1 MHNRGAMK
9 HSQSHIHT
17 IRNLRYHVRTWGD
30 ARSPKL
36 FLLHGWMDVSA
47 SFQFL
52 VDCLQRDWYVV
63 APDWRGF
70 GLTEWARD
78 GYWFPDYYADLD
90 ALLDIY
96 EPKAPVS
103 LVAHSMGGNIAG
115 VYAGV
120 RPHRVA
126 KLISLEGFGASRTK
140 PEDAPARFE
149 RWLDEVLDPPQFGP
163 YASFDAVAA
172 RLKKNNARLADY
184 KALFLAQLALFLLR
198 LHRINLILDLL
209 ALGAFHAAVGG
220 MHGAAEI
227 LDEDCVDAQD
237 GLGRILALHYIAD
250 GQGPFVIAVL
260 EMQGRQHASANFV
273 INLSRIF
280 PFRKQRRGS
289 SGAGTL
295 DVLVFVVFL
304 ASLDDPVI
312 HYRLYGID
320 HFTFGGCDLGGEA
333 QAVVFGCDFLGMP
346 ATLKRRNG
354 HQQEDDCKHHDDH
367 D

>member
-52 VDCLQRDWYVV
+52 VDCLERDWYVV

-149 RWLDEVLDPPQFGP
+149 RWLDEVLEPPQFGP

-172 RLKKNNARLADY
+172 RLKKNNARLADD
-184 KALFLAQLALFLLR
+184 KSLFLAQHWAKQIAPGVVTLNSDPKHKMVNPVLNRIEEVFACWQRITAPVLWVSGADSSARGWRADLASQ
-198 LHRINLILDLL
+198 L
-209 ALGAFHAAVGG
+209 AQRKAA
-220 MHGAAEI
+220 I
-227 LDEDCVDAQD
+227 
-237 GLGRILALHYIAD
+237 
-250 GQGPFVIAVL
+250 P
-260 EMQGRQHASANFV
+260 
-273 INLSRIF
+273 NLSEV
-280 PFRKQRRGS
+280 
-289 SGAGTL
+289 
-295 DVLVFVVFL
+295 VLPECGHMMHHDQPEQL
-304 ASLDDPVI
+304 ARVI
-312 HYRLYGID
+312 
-320 HFTFGGCDLGGEA
+320 E
-333 QAVVFGCDFLGMP
+333 DFLTTPRTG
-346 ATLKRRNG
+346 
-354 HQQEDDCKHHDDH
+354 
-367 D
+367 

>member
-52 VDCLQRDWYVV
+52 VDCLERDWYVV

-149 RWLDEVLDPPQFGP
+149 RWLDEVLEPPQFGP

-172 RLKKNNARLADY
+172 RLKKNNARLADD
-184 KALFLAQLALFLLR
+184 KALFLAQHWAKQIAPGVVTLNSDSKHKMVNPVLNRIEEVFACWQRITAPVLWVSGADSSARGWRADIASQLAQRKAAIPNLSEVVLPECGHMMHHDQPAR
-198 LHRINLILDLL
+198 L
-209 ALGAFHAAVGG
+209 AAVI
-220 MHGAAEI
+220 E
-227 LDEDCVDAQD
+227 
-237 GLGRILALHYIAD
+237 R
-250 GQGPFVIAVL
+250 
-260 EMQGRQHASANFV
+260 
-273 INLSRIF
+273 
-280 PFRKQRRGS
+280 
-289 SGAGTL
+289 
-295 DVLVFVVFL
+295 FL
-304 ASLDDPVI
+304 A
-312 HYRLYGID
+312 
-320 HFTFGGCDLGGEA
+320 
-333 QAVVFGCDFLGMP
+333 P
-346 ATLKRRNG
+346 AA
-354 HQQEDDCKHHDDH
+354 
-367 D
+367 

>member
-52 VDCLQRDWYVV
+52 VDCLERDWYVV

-90 ALLDIY
+90 ALLDVY

-149 RWLDEVLDPPQFGP
+149 RWLDEVLEPPQFGP

-172 RLKKNNARLADY
+172 RLKKNNARLADD
-184 KALFLAQLALFLLR
+184 KALFLAQHWAKQIAPGVVTLNSDPKHKMVNPVLNRIEEVFACWQRITAPVLWVSGADSSARGWRADIASQLAQR
-198 LHRINLILDLL
+198 K
-209 ALGAFHAAVGG
+209 AA
-220 MHGAAEI
+220 I
-227 LDEDCVDAQD
+227 
-237 GLGRILALHYIAD
+237 
-250 GQGPFVIAVL
+250 P
-260 EMQGRQHASANFV
+260 
-273 INLSRIF
+273 NLSEV
-280 PFRKQRRGS
+280 
-289 SGAGTL
+289 
-295 DVLVFVVFL
+295 VLAECGHMMHHDQPEQL
-304 ASLDDPVI
+304 ARVI
-312 HYRLYGID
+312 
-320 HFTFGGCDLGGEA
+320 E
-333 QAVVFGCDFLGMP
+333 DFLTTPRIG
-346 ATLKRRNG
+346 RRLS
-354 HQQEDDCKHHDDH
+354 K
-367 D
+367 

>member
-1 MHNRGAMK
+1 MK

-52 VDCLQRDWYVV
+52 VDCLERDWYVV

-149 RWLDEVLDPPQFGP
+149 RWLDEVLEPPQFGP

-172 RLKKNNARLADY
+172 RLKKNNARLADD
-184 KALFLAQLALFLLR
+184 KALFLAQHWAKQIAPGVVTLNSDSKHKMVNPVLNRIEEVFACWQRITAPVLWVSGADSSARGWRADIASQLAQR
-198 LHRINLILDLL
+198 K
-209 ALGAFHAAVGG
+209 AA
-220 MHGAAEI
+220 I
-227 LDEDCVDAQD
+227 
-237 GLGRILALHYIAD
+237 
-250 GQGPFVIAVL
+250 P
-260 EMQGRQHASANFV
+260 
-273 INLSRIF
+273 NLSEV
-280 PFRKQRRGS
+280 
-289 SGAGTL
+289 
-295 DVLVFVVFL
+295 VLPECGHMMHHDQPEQL
-304 ASLDDPVI
+304 ARVI
-312 HYRLYGID
+312 
-320 HFTFGGCDLGGEA
+320 E
-333 QAVVFGCDFLGMP
+333 DFLTTPRIG
-346 ATLKRRNG
+346 RRLS
-354 HQQEDDCKHHDDH
+354 K
-367 D
+367 

>member
-96 EPKAPVS
+96 EPQAPVS

-172 RLKKNNARLADY
+172 RLKKNNARLADD
-184 KALFLAQLALFLLR
+184 KALFLAQHWAKQIAPGVVTLNSDPKHKMVNPVLNRIEEVFACWQRITAPVLWVSGADSSARGWRADIASQLAQR
-198 LHRINLILDLL
+198 K
-209 ALGAFHAAVGG
+209 AA
-220 MHGAAEI
+220 I
-227 LDEDCVDAQD
+227 
-237 GLGRILALHYIAD
+237 
-250 GQGPFVIAVL
+250 P
-260 EMQGRQHASANFV
+260 
-273 INLSRIF
+273 NLSEV
-280 PFRKQRRGS
+280 
-289 SGAGTL
+289 
-295 DVLVFVVFL
+295 VLPECGHMMHHDQPEQL
-304 ASLDDPVI
+304 ARVI
-312 HYRLYGID
+312 
-320 HFTFGGCDLGGEA
+320 E
-333 QAVVFGCDFLGMP
+333 DFLTTPRIG
-346 ATLKRRNG
+346 RRLS
-354 HQQEDDCKHHDDH
+354 K
-367 D
+367 

>member
-1 MHNRGAMK
+1 MK

-52 VDCLQRDWYVV
+52 VDCLERDWYVV

-149 RWLDEVLDPPQFGP
+149 RWLDEVLEPPQFGP

-172 RLKKNNARLADY
+172 RLKKNNARLADD
-184 KALFLAQLALFLLR
+184 KALFLAQHWAKQIAPGVVTLNSDPKHKMVNPVLNRIEEVFACWQRITAPVLWVSGADSSARGWRADIASQLAQR
-198 LHRINLILDLL
+198 K
-209 ALGAFHAAVGG
+209 AA
-220 MHGAAEI
+220 I
-227 LDEDCVDAQD
+227 
-237 GLGRILALHYIAD
+237 
-250 GQGPFVIAVL
+250 P
-260 EMQGRQHASANFV
+260 
-273 INLSRIF
+273 NLSEV
-280 PFRKQRRGS
+280 
-289 SGAGTL
+289 
-295 DVLVFVVFL
+295 VLPECGHMMHHDQPEQL
-304 ASLDDPVI
+304 ARVI
-312 HYRLYGID
+312 
-320 HFTFGGCDLGGEA
+320 E
-333 QAVVFGCDFLGMP
+333 DFLTTPRIG
-346 ATLKRRNG
+346 RRLS
-354 HQQEDDCKHHDDH
+354 K
-367 D
+367 

>member
-172 RLKKNNARLADY
+172 RLKKNNARLADD
-184 KALFLAQLALFLLR
+184 KALFLAQHWAKQIAPGVVTLNSDSKHKMVNPVLNRIEEVFACWQRITAPVLWVSGADSSARGWRADIASQLAER
-198 LHRINLILDLL
+198 K
-209 ALGAFHAAVGG
+209 AA
-220 MHGAAEI
+220 I
-227 LDEDCVDAQD
+227 
-237 GLGRILALHYIAD
+237 
-250 GQGPFVIAVL
+250 P
-260 EMQGRQHASANFV
+260 
-273 INLSRIF
+273 NLSEVVLPECGHMISIAPEALPQLRE
-280 PFRKQRRGS
+280 
-289 SGAGTL
+289 AG
-295 DVLVFVVFL
+295 
-304 ASLDDPVI
+304 
-312 HYRLYGID
+312 
-320 HFTFGGCDLGGEA
+320 CW
-333 QAVVFGCDFLGMP
+333 
-346 ATLKRRNG
+346 K
-354 HQQEDDCKHHDDH
+354 
-367 D
+367 